1 MLARRLIPLI
11 LAAVLALPAAASA
24 KALKVSVT
32 PASPKTTT
40 GKIVL
45 SFVADRTLPKRARY
59 VGTLSVDQ
67 PAPLRRCAA
76 GTLEARSKA
85 GVRKGTR
92 VKLTYMPTDRWSTG
106 RWCAGQIRLLLE
118 TAATDSVGT
127 ETTKTV
133 AASVA
138 STITQDPS
146 VPQGVIV
153 YTPARI
159 SLLDGSVMTISA
171 PGHADRV
178 SVLTG
183 VLAARKPGRLIINQ
197 DYDFTVVSGSISATQ
212 PPVDPLCSADS
223 DGWPA
228 SLPVQPDV
236 STALLRVNGTASY
249 SYVLPVNAVRLTG
262 CRGNGTGATTTT
274 VDFTGKLDAHKLSRL
289 PLTATVTG
297 ITLAD
302 GTAATVTF
310 SVFVKVDILDEN
322 QVP

>member
-1 MLARRLIPLI
+1 MLARRLIL
-11 LAAVLALPAAASA
+11 LVLVALLALPAVASA
-24 KALKVSVT
+24 KALKVAVT

-40 GKIVL
+40 GKISL

-59 VGTLSVDQ
+59 VATLTVDQ
-67 PAPLRRCAA
+67 PPPLRRCAA
-76 GTLEARSKA
+76 GSLEARSKA
-85 GVRKGTR
+85 GVRKGTK
-92 VKLTYMPTDRWSTG
+92 VKLTYVPTDRWSTG
-106 RWCAGQIRLLLE
+106 RWCAGKIQLLLE
-118 TAATDSVGT
+118 TATTDSVGT

-133 AASVA
+133 PTAIG

-146 VPQGVIV
+146 VPQGVV
-153 YTPARI
+153 VFTPARI
-159 SLLDGSVMTISA
+159 SLLEGSLMTISA

-197 DYDFTVVSGSISATQ
+197 DYDFTVVSGAISATQ
-212 PPVDPLCSADS
+212 PTVDPLCAADV

-249 SYVLPVNAVRLTG
+249 SYTLPVNAVRLTG
-262 CRGNGTGATTTT
+262 CRGNGTGASTTV
-274 VDFTGKLDAHKLSRL
+274 VDFTGKLDIHKLTRL
-289 PLTATVTG
+289 PLTATVSG

-302 GTAATVTF
+302 GTQATVTF
-310 SVFVKVDILDEN
+310 SVFVKVDILDES
-322 QVP
+322 QAP